1 MNLLQ
6 RFIAISFIFGWSPL
20 VGQISADNYRIYSV
34 KTGTEVTLSS
44 IVADM
49 ANFDVLFYGEE
60 HDDAV
65 THFIEAQLLTL
76 MFEQY
81 GEKMVLS
88 LEMFDRDVQTVMDE
102 YLQGSIREKHFT
114 KDARMCGVIILTT
127 NH

>member
-49 ANFDVLFYGEE
+49 ANYDVLFYGEE

-81 GEKMVLS
+81 GEKMVC
-88 LEMFDRDVQTVMDE
+88 
-102 YLQGSIREKHFT
+102 
-114 KDARMCGVIILTT
+114 A
-127 NH
+127 